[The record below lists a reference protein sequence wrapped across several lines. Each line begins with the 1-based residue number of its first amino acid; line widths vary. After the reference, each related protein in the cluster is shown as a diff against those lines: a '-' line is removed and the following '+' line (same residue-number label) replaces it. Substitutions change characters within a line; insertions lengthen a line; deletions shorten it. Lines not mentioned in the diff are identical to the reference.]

1 MNFIIRNQAQI
12 ANKYL
17 RFAKWKI
24 RKLSRKF
31 GDIIYTEI
39 YVKKIANSPSLYD
52 VTVKMGVP
60 GPDIVVSA
68 RSRNLND
75 LMSELSLRMKRQ
87 LRKANQRK
95 NG

>member
-1 MNFIIRNQAQI
+1 MKFIIRNQAQI

-24 RKLSRKF
+24 RKLSNKF
-31 GDIIYTEI
+31 GKIIYTEI
-39 YVKKIANSPSLYD
+39 YVQQIAHSPAQYA

-68 RSRNLND
+68 RSQNLKE
-75 LMSELSLRMKRQ
+75 LMSDLALKIKRH
-87 LRKANQRK
+87 LIKANQRK
-95 NG
+95 SY